1 MQIVQKTSDVQ
12 ALHDVEMRQFLA
24 QRIAKMEPDWA
35 PDTWEEYGRFFV
47 LEPGDDIAVL
57 EANNCDYLVASPF
70 CEARLGEEGFS
81 PIWEWSDDHGSFF
94 EVAVIYSDAGN
105 FDAILIPKT
114 GMPAVLLD
122 LCAAYATTPA

>member
-1 MQIVQKTSDVQ
+1 MIQVQRNDARGGRRLQRKGEAARASPCGLSDVFGCS
-12 ALHDVEMRQFLA
+12 VEDHVA
-24 QRIAKMEPDWA
+24 V
-35 PDTWEEYGRFFV
+35 GRV
-47 LEPGDDIAVL
+47 GRPVD
-57 EANNCDYLVASPF
+57 
-70 CEARLGEEGFS
+70 EARLGEEGFS